1 MIIDVSI
8 AVIALAFVVLV
19 IYLICLMNAL
29 RVTLSQ
35 VNHTLVDARTQL
47 GELGSQTQKVVE
59 ATNQM
64 SSDLKPIFNAI
75 NQAGQI
81 LEHQATALKNDFIDS
96 VSEEHAE
103 EDEKKSGFPEKGLTA
118 TAAILELAGI
128 GINLWQKIKKR
139 R

>member
-1 MIIDVSI
+1 MIIDVSV

-19 IYLICLMNAL
+19 IYLITVIKAL
-29 RVTLSQ
+29 RVTLAQ
-35 VNHTLVDARTQL
+35 VNQTLVETRVQL
-47 GELGSQTQKVVE
+47 AELGSHTQKVVE
-59 ATNQM
+59 NTNQM

-81 LEHQATALKNDFIDS
+81 LEHQATALKKDFIDS
-96 VSEEHAE
+96 VYDDLDEEG
-103 EDEKKSGFPEKGLTA
+103 EKNGGLPEKGLTA

>member
-1 MIIDVSI
+1 MIIDISV

-19 IYLICLMNAL
+19 IYLITIIKAL

-35 VNHTLVDARTQL
+35 VNQTLVEARVQL
-47 GELGSQTQKVVE
+47 GELSSQTQKVVE
-59 ATNQM
+59 NTNQM

-81 LEHQATALKNDFIDS
+81 LEHQATALKRDFIDT
-96 VSEEHAE
+96 VD
-103 EDEKKSGFPEKGLTA
+103 EDIEGEEKKRGLPEKGLTA